1 VHASNLSDKEKGT
14 ILKVL
19 DNVELIGFAVN
30 REDFNFVIEAKD
42 FKSFLSKVSSP
53 LLTDLLKQL
62 ISSYGKEAVSIKML
76 VNGKPVTIS
85 LAKGVEGAGLS
96 EEEYKALEFFASTI
110 KELL

>member
-1 VHASNLSDKEKGT
+1 MQASNLVDEEKDA

-19 DNVELIGFAVN
+19 DNIELIGFAVN
-30 REDFNFVIEAKD
+30 REDFNFVVEAKN

-62 ISSYGKEAVSIKML
+62 VSSYGKEAVSIKML

-96 EEEYKALEFFASTI
+96 EEEYSALEFFANTI
-110 KELL
+110 KESL